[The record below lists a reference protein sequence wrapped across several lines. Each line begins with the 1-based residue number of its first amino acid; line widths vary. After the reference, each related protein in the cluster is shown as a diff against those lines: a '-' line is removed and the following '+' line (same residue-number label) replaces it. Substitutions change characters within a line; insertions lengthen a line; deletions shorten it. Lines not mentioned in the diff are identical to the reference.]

1 MIYFLRG
8 KKMKKSKK
16 IIIIVVLI
24 LVVLVIGIYTAY
36 YIFKNKGKKDTNY
49 YYKVDNNSIML
60 LSNDKIV
67 NFYNCNGECSV
78 YENYF
83 VNGRLLLNDNEKIY
97 LYDLVKG
104 SKLSQEY
111 DKLYFVKDDSTVK
124 YFVVNNGS
132 LYGVMDLSGNVT
144 VNLNYEELGSIKEDA
159 VSNFDVANDLIS
171 AKSNGLYGV
180 VSLSNGKGVIDF
192 QYDDI
197 KISSGKIGAKTQ
209 DKWYLIGLDN
219 RKISKLAFDE
229 IILGENRSLV
239 RDKNTIY
246 FISSSD
252 GNILSEKLVLDKDD
266 VILKFEVEV
275 LYIVNTDS
283 GKQVKYIYNED
294 ANRFDKIK

>member
-1 MIYFLRG
+1 
-8 KKMKKSKK
+8 MKKSKK

>member
-1 MIYFLRG
+1 
-8 KKMKKSKK
+8 MKKSKK

-36 YIFKNKGKKDTNY
+36 YIFKNKDKKDTNY

>member
-1 MIYFLRG
+1 
-8 KKMKKSKK
+8 MKKSKK

-83 VNGRLLLNDNEKIY
+83 VNGRLLLNNNEKIY

-144 VNLNYEELGSIKEDA
+144 INLNYEELGSIKEDA

>member
-1 MIYFLRG
+1 
-8 KKMKKSKK
+8 MKKSKK

-36 YIFKNKGKKDTNY
+36 YIFKNKDKKDTNY

-132 LYGVMDLSGNVT
+132 LYGVMDLNGNVT

-246 FISSSD
+246 FIDSSD

-275 LYIVNTDS
+275 LYIVNNDS

>member
-1 MIYFLRG
+1 
-8 KKMKKSKK
+8 MKKSKK

-36 YIFKNKGKKDTNY
+36 YIFKNKDKKDTNY

-132 LYGVMDLSGNVT
+132 LYGVMDLNGNVT

-192 QYDDI
+192 QYNDI

-246 FISSSD
+246 FIDSSD
-252 GNILSEKLVLDKDD
+252 GNILSEKLVLNKDD

>member
-1 MIYFLRG
+1 MI
-8 KKMKKSKK
+8 KNKK

-24 LVVLVIGIYTAY
+24 LVVLVVGIYTAY
-36 YIFKNKGKKDTNY
+36 YIFKNKEKEDINY

-78 YENYF
+78 YKNYF
-83 VNGRLLLNDNEKIY
+83 VNGRILLNDNGKIY

-111 DKLYFVKDDSTVK
+111 DKLYFVKDDSAVK

-132 LYGVMDLSGNVT
+132 LYGVMDLNGNVT
-144 VNLNYEELGSIKEDA
+144 VNLNYEELGSIKEDT
-159 VSNFDVANDLIS
+159 VSNFDVTNDLIS
-171 AKSNGLYGV
+171 VKSNGLYGV

-246 FISSSD
+246 FINSSD

-275 LYIVNTDS
+275 LYIVNNDS

>member
-1 MIYFLRG
+1 
-8 KKMKKSKK
+8 MKKSKK

-36 YIFKNKGKKDTNY
+36 YIFKNKDKKDTNY

-67 NFYNCNGECSV
+67 NFYNCNSECSV

-83 VNGRLLLNDNEKIY
+83 VNGRLLLNDNGKIY

-132 LYGVMDLSGNVT
+132 LYGVMDLNGNVT

-246 FISSSD
+246 FINSSD

-275 LYIVNTDS
+275 LYIVNNDS

>member
-1 MIYFLRG
+1 
-8 KKMKKSKK
+8 MKKSKK

-24 LVVLVIGIYTAY
+24 LVVLVIGIYIAY
-36 YIFKNKGKKDTNY
+36 YIFKNKDKKDTNY

-111 DKLYFVKDDSTVK
+111 HKLYFVKDDSTVK

-132 LYGVMDLSGNVT
+132 LYGVMDLNGNVT

-246 FISSSD
+246 FIDSSD
-252 GNILSEKLVLDKDD
+252 GNILSEKLVLNKDD

>member
-1 MIYFLRG
+1 
-8 KKMKKSKK
+8 MKKSKK

-36 YIFKNKGKKDTNY
+36 YIFKNKDKKDTNY

-144 VNLNYEELGSIKEDA
+144 VNLNYEDLGSIKEDA

-197 KISSGKIGAKTQ
+197 KISSGKIGAKIQ
-209 DKWYLIGLDN
+209 DKWYLIGVDN

-246 FISSSD
+246 FIDSSD

-275 LYIVNTDS
+275 LYIVNNDS

>member
-1 MIYFLRG
+1 
-8 KKMKKSKK
+8 MKKSKK

-36 YIFKNKGKKDTNY
+36 YIFKNKDKKDTNY

-197 KISSGKIGAKTQ
+197 KISSGKIGAKIQ
-209 DKWYLIGLDN
+209 DKWYLIGVDN

-246 FISSSD
+246 FIDSSD

-275 LYIVNTDS
+275 LYIVNNDS

>member
-1 MIYFLRG
+1 
-8 KKMKKSKK
+8 MKKSKK

-36 YIFKNKGKKDTNY
+36 YIFKNKDKKDTNY

-209 DKWYLIGLDN
+209 DKWYLIGVDN

-246 FISSSD
+246 FIDSSD

-275 LYIVNTDS
+275 LYIVNNDS

>member
-1 MIYFLRG
+1 
-8 KKMKKSKK
+8 MKKSKK

-36 YIFKNKGKKDTNY
+36 YIFKNKDKKDTNY
-49 YYKVDNNSIML
+49 FYKVDNNSIML

-144 VNLNYEELGSIKEDA
+144 INLNYEELGSIKEDA

-209 DKWYLIGLDN
+209 DKWYLIGVDN

>member
-1 MIYFLRG
+1 
-8 KKMKKSKK
+8 MKKSKK

-36 YIFKNKGKKDTNY
+36 YIFKNKDKKDTNY

-83 VNGRLLLNDNEKIY
+83 VNGRLLLNDNGKIY

-246 FISSSD
+246 FIDSSD
-252 GNILSEKLVLDKDD
+252 GNILSEKLVLNKDD

-275 LYIVNTDS
+275 LYIVNNDS

>member
-1 MIYFLRG
+1 
-8 KKMKKSKK
+8 MKKSKK

-239 RDKNTIY
+239 REKNTIY

-283 GKQVKYIYNED
+283 GKQFKYIYNED

>member
-1 MIYFLRG
+1 
-8 KKMKKSKK
+8 MKKSKK

-24 LVVLVIGIYTAY
+24 LAVLVIGIYTAY
-36 YIFKNKGKKDTNY
+36 YIFKNKDKKDTNY

-132 LYGVMDLSGNVT
+132 LYGVMDLNGNVT

-246 FISSSD
+246 FIDSSD

>member
-1 MIYFLRG
+1 MI
-8 KKMKKSKK
+8 KNKK

-24 LVVLVIGIYTAY
+24 LVVLVVGIYTAY
-36 YIFKNKGKKDTNY
+36 YIFKNKDKKDTNY

-78 YENYF
+78 YKNYF
-83 VNGRLLLNDNEKIY
+83 VNGRILLNDNGKIY

-132 LYGVMDLSGNVT
+132 LYGVMDLNGNVT
-144 VNLNYEELGSIKEDA
+144 VNLNYEELGSIKEDT
-159 VSNFDVANDLIS
+159 VSNFDVTNDLIS
-171 AKSNGLYGV
+171 VKSNGVYGV

-239 RDKNTIY
+239 RDKNTVY
-246 FISSSD
+246 FINSSD

>member
-1 MIYFLRG
+1 
-8 KKMKKSKK
+8 MKKSKK

-36 YIFKNKGKKDTNY
+36 YIFKNKDKKDTNY

-83 VNGRLLLNDNEKIY
+83 VNGRLLLNDNGKIY

-132 LYGVMDLSGNVT
+132 LYGVMDLNGNVT

-246 FISSSD
+246 FINSSD
-252 GNILSEKLVLDKDD
+252 GNILSEKLILDKDD

-275 LYIVNTDS
+275 LYIVNNDS

>member
-1 MIYFLRG
+1 
-8 KKMKKSKK
+8 MKKSKK

-24 LVVLVIGIYTAY
+24 LAVLVIGIYTAY
-36 YIFKNKGKKDTNY
+36 YIFKNKDKKDTNY

-83 VNGRLLLNDNEKIY
+83 VNGRLLLNDNGKIY

-246 FISSSD
+246 FIDSSD

-275 LYIVNTDS
+275 LYIVNNDS

>member
-1 MIYFLRG
+1 
-8 KKMKKSKK
+8 MKKSKK

-36 YIFKNKGKKDTNY
+36 YIFKNKDKKDTNY

-83 VNGRLLLNDNEKIY
+83 VNGRLLLNDNGKIY

-124 YFVVNNGS
+124 YFVVNNGG
-132 LYGVMDLSGNVT
+132 LYGVMDLNGNVT
-144 VNLNYEELGSIKEDA
+144 VNLNYEELGSIKEDT
-159 VSNFDVANDLIS
+159 VSNFDVTNDLIS

-246 FISSSD
+246 FIDSSD

>member
-1 MIYFLRG
+1 
-8 KKMKKSKK
+8 MKKSKK

-36 YIFKNKGKKDTNY
+36 YIFKNKDKKDTNY

-132 LYGVMDLSGNVT
+132 LYGVMDLNGNVT

-192 QYDDI
+192 QYDNI

-246 FISSSD
+246 FIDSSD

-275 LYIVNTDS
+275 LYIVNNDS

>member
-1 MIYFLRG
+1 MR
-8 KKMKKSKK
+8 KNKK

-24 LVVLVIGIYTAY
+24 LVVLVVGIYTAY
-36 YIFKNKGKKDTNY
+36 YIFKNKDKKDTNY

-78 YENYF
+78 YKNYF
-83 VNGRLLLNDNEKIY
+83 VNGRILLNDNGKIY

-111 DKLYFVKDDSTVK
+111 DKLYFVKDDSAVK

-132 LYGVMDLSGNVT
+132 LYGVMDLNGNVT
-144 VNLNYEELGSIKEDA
+144 VNLNYEELGSIKEDT
-159 VSNFDVANDLIS
+159 VSNFDVTNDLIS
-171 AKSNGLYGV
+171 VKSNGVYGV

-246 FISSSD
+246 FINSSD

>member
-1 MIYFLRG
+1 MR
-8 KKMKKSKK
+8 KNKK

-24 LVVLVIGIYTAY
+24 LVVLVGGIYTAY
-36 YIFKNKGKKDTNY
+36 YIFKNKDKKDTNY

-83 VNGRLLLNDNEKIY
+83 VNGRLLLNDNGKIY

-111 DKLYFVKDDSTVK
+111 DKLYFVKDDSAVK

-132 LYGVMDLSGNVT
+132 LYGVMDLNGNVT
-144 VNLNYEELGSIKEDA
+144 VNLNYEELGSIKEDT
-159 VSNFDVANDLIS
+159 VSNFDVTNDLIS
-171 AKSNGLYGV
+171 VKSNGLYGV

-246 FISSSD
+246 FINSSD

>member
-1 MIYFLRG
+1 MR
-8 KKMKKSKK
+8 KNKK

-36 YIFKNKGKKDTNY
+36 YIFKNKDKKDTNY

-83 VNGRLLLNDNEKIY
+83 VNGRLLLNDNGKIY

-132 LYGVMDLSGNVT
+132 LYGVMDLNGNVT

-246 FISSSD
+246 FINSSD
-252 GNILSEKLVLDKDD
+252 GNILSEKLVLNKDD

>member
-1 MIYFLRG
+1 
-8 KKMKKSKK
+8 MKKSKK

-36 YIFKNKGKKDTNY
+36 YIFKNKDKKDTNY

-83 VNGRLLLNDNEKIY
+83 VNGRLLLNDNGKIY

-132 LYGVMDLSGNVT
+132 LYGVMDLNGNVT

-180 VSLSNGKGVIDF
+180 VSLSSGKGVIDF

-246 FISSSD
+246 FIDSSD

-275 LYIVNTDS
+275 LYIVNNDS

>member
-1 MIYFLRG
+1 
-8 KKMKKSKK
+8 MKKSKK

-36 YIFKNKGKKDTNY
+36 YIFKNKDKKDTNY

-132 LYGVMDLSGNVT
+132 LYGVMDLNGNVT

-246 FISSSD
+246 FINSSD

-275 LYIVNTDS
+275 LYIVNNDS

>member
-1 MIYFLRG
+1 
-8 KKMKKSKK
+8 MKKSKK

-36 YIFKNKGKKDTNY
+36 YIFKNKDKKDTNY

-144 VNLNYEELGSIKEDA
+144 INLNYEELGSIKEDA

>member
-1 MIYFLRG
+1 MI
-8 KKMKKSKK
+8 KNKK

-24 LVVLVIGIYTAY
+24 LVVLVGGIYTAY
-36 YIFKNKGKKDTNY
+36 YIFKNKEKEDTNY

-78 YENYF
+78 YKNYF
-83 VNGRLLLNDNEKIY
+83 VNGRILLNDNGKIY

-111 DKLYFVKDDSTVK
+111 DKLYFVKDDSAVK

-132 LYGVMDLSGNVT
+132 LYGVMDLNGNVT
-144 VNLNYEELGSIKEDA
+144 VNLNYEELGSIKEDT
-159 VSNFDVANDLIS
+159 VSNFDVTNDLIS
-171 AKSNGLYGV
+171 VKSNGLYGV

-239 RDKNTIY
+239 RDKNTVY
-246 FISSSD
+246 FINSSD
-252 GNILSEKLVLDKDD
+252 GNILSEKLVLNKDD

>member
-1 MIYFLRG
+1 
-8 KKMKKSKK
+8 MKKSKK

-24 LVVLVIGIYTAY
+24 LVVLVIGIYTTY
-36 YIFKNKGKKDTNY
+36 YIFKNKDKKDTNY

-83 VNGRLLLNDNEKIY
+83 VNGRLLLNDNGKIY

-246 FISSSD
+246 FIDSSD

-275 LYIVNTDS
+275 LYIVNNDS

>member
-1 MIYFLRG
+1 
-8 KKMKKSKK
+8 MKKSKK

-36 YIFKNKGKKDTNY
+36 YIFKNKDKKDTNY

-83 VNGRLLLNDNEKIY
+83 VNGRLLLNDNGKIY

-209 DKWYLIGLDN
+209 DKWYLIGVDN

-246 FISSSD
+246 FIDSSD
-252 GNILSEKLVLDKDD
+252 GNILSEKLVLNKDD

-275 LYIVNTDS
+275 LYIVNNDS

>member
-1 MIYFLRG
+1 
-8 KKMKKSKK
+8 MKKSKK

-36 YIFKNKGKKDTNY
+36 YIFKNKDKKDTNY

-132 LYGVMDLSGNVT
+132 LYGVMDLNGNVT
-144 VNLNYEELGSIKEDA
+144 VNLNYEELGSIKEDT

-246 FISSSD
+246 FIDSSD

>member
-1 MIYFLRG
+1 
-8 KKMKKSKK
+8 MKKSKK

-36 YIFKNKGKKDTNY
+36 YIFKNKDKKDTNY

-60 LSNDKIV
+60 LSSDKIV

-83 VNGRLLLNDNEKIY
+83 VNGRLLLNDNGKIY

-132 LYGVMDLSGNVT
+132 LYGVMDLNGNVT

-246 FISSSD
+246 FINSSD
-252 GNILSEKLVLDKDD
+252 GNILSEKLVLNKDD

>member
-1 MIYFLRG
+1 
-8 KKMKKSKK
+8 MKKSKK

-36 YIFKNKGKKDTNY
+36 YIFKNKDKKDTNY

-171 AKSNGLYGV
+171 VKSNGLYGV

-246 FISSSD
+246 FIDSSD

-275 LYIVNTDS
+275 LYIVNNDS

>member
-1 MIYFLRG
+1 
-8 KKMKKSKK
+8 MKKSKK

-36 YIFKNKGKKDTNY
+36 YIFKNKDKKDTNY

-78 YENYF
+78 YKNYF
-83 VNGRLLLNDNEKIY
+83 VNGRILLNDNGKIY

-111 DKLYFVKDDSTVK
+111 DKLYFVKDDSAVK

-132 LYGVMDLSGNVT
+132 LYGVMDLNGNVT
-144 VNLNYEELGSIKEDA
+144 VNLNYEELGSIKEDT
-159 VSNFDVANDLIS
+159 VSNFDVTNDLIS
-171 AKSNGLYGV
+171 VKSNGVYGV

-246 FISSSD
+246 FIDSSD

-275 LYIVNTDS
+275 LYIVNNDS

>member
-1 MIYFLRG
+1 MI
-8 KKMKKSKK
+8 KNKK

-24 LVVLVIGIYTAY
+24 LVVLVGGIYTAY
-36 YIFKNKGKKDTNY
+36 YIFKNKDKKDTNY

-83 VNGRLLLNDNEKIY
+83 VNGRILLNDNGNIY

-111 DKLYFVKDDSTVK
+111 DKIYFVKDDNTVK

-144 VNLNYEELGSIKEDA
+144 VNLNYEELGSIKEDT
-159 VSNFDVANDLIS
+159 VSNFDVTNDLIS

>member
-1 MIYFLRG
+1 
-8 KKMKKSKK
+8 MKKSKK

-144 VNLNYEELGSIKEDA
+144 INLNYEELGSIKEDA

>member
-1 MIYFLRG
+1 
-8 KKMKKSKK
+8 MKKSKK

-36 YIFKNKGKKDTNY
+36 YIFKNKDKKDTNY

-83 VNGRLLLNDNEKIY
+83 VNGKLLLNDNEKIY

-132 LYGVMDLSGNVT
+132 LYGVMDLNGNVT
-144 VNLNYEELGSIKEDA
+144 VNLNYEELGSIKEEA

-246 FISSSD
+246 FIDSSD

-275 LYIVNTDS
+275 LYIVNNDS

>member
-1 MIYFLRG
+1 
-8 KKMKKSKK
+8 MKKSKK

-229 IILGENRSLV
+229 IILGENRALV

>member
-1 MIYFLRG
+1 
-8 KKMKKSKK
+8 MKKSKK

-36 YIFKNKGKKDTNY
+36 YIFKNKDKKDTNY

-83 VNGRLLLNDNEKIY
+83 VNGRLLLNDNGKIY

-246 FISSSD
+246 FIDSSD
-252 GNILSEKLVLDKDD
+252 GNILSEKLVLDKYD

-275 LYIVNTDS
+275 LYIVNNDS

>member
-1 MIYFLRG
+1 MR
-8 KKMKKSKK
+8 KNKK

-24 LVVLVIGIYTAY
+24 LVVLVVGIYTAY
-36 YIFKNKGKKDTNY
+36 YIFKNKDKKDTNY

-78 YENYF
+78 YKNYF
-83 VNGRLLLNDNEKIY
+83 VNGRILLNDNGKIY

-132 LYGVMDLSGNVT
+132 LYGVMDLNGNVT
-144 VNLNYEELGSIKEDA
+144 VNLNYEELGSIKEDT
-159 VSNFDVANDLIS
+159 VSNFDVTNDLIS
-171 AKSNGLYGV
+171 VKSNGLYGV

-246 FISSSD
+246 FINSSD

>member
-1 MIYFLRG
+1 
-8 KKMKKSKK
+8 MKKSKK

-36 YIFKNKGKKDTNY
+36 YIFKNKDKKDTNY

-83 VNGRLLLNDNEKIY
+83 VNGRLLLNDNGKIY

-132 LYGVMDLSGNVT
+132 LYGVMDLNGNVT

-246 FISSSD
+246 FIDSSD

-275 LYIVNTDS
+275 LYIVNNDS